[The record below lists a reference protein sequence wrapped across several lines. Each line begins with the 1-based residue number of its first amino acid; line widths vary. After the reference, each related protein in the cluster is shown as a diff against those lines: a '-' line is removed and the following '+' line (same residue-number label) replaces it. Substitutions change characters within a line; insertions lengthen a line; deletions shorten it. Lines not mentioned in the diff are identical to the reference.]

1 MYDGNNLERADAKEY
16 IFVKTTDEI
25 YINLSEIKINTIAN
39 EYIIPV
45 NSIMAFTE
53 NSIRYYTVNNNVLVF
68 NQIND
73 VDSNSN
79 VQMVENNYTY
89 EELLINLGILQNS
102 LQILK
107 TMRVI

>member
-1 MYDGNNLERADAKEY
+1 
-16 IFVKTTDEI
+16 
-25 YINLSEIKINTIAN
+25 
-39 EYIIPV
+39 
-45 NSIMAFTE
+45 MAFTE

-89 EELLINLGILQNS
+89 EERS
-102 LQILK
+102 Y
-107 TMRVI
+107 